1 MKIFFQIYFMSVDD
15 VVGLTIMN
23 DFEQLDMAL
32 L

>member
-15 VVGLTIMN
+15 VVGFAIIN
-23 DFEQLDMAL
+23 DFEQLGMTL